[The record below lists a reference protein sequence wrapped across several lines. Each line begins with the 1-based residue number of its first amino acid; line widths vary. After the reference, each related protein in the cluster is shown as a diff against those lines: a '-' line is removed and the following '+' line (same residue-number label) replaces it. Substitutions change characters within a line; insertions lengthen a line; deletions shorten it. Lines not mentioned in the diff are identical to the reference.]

1 MNKRRCGVGV
11 AVLDNYVYAIGGH
24 DGTSYLQTV
33 EKYDPIQDNWST
45 DVATTSTC
53 RTSVGVAVL
62 DGYLYAIG
70 GQVRVS
76 LTLRTKLRIVKDG
89 GSCLDL
95 VERYDPIN
103 NRWERK
109 ASMKTRRL
117 GFNSLY

>member
-1 MNKRRCGVGV
+1 M
-11 AVLDNYVYAIGGH
+11 VYAIGGH

-33 EKYDPIQDNWST
+33 EKYDPNSNSWST

-62 DGYLYAIG
+62 EGYLYAIG
-70 GQVRVS
+70 GQ
-76 LTLRTKLRIVKDG
+76 DG

-117 GFNSLY
+117 GKYNSLCDHHFLPFNFI

>member
-1 MNKRRCGVGV
+1 MWRRRRRPRQLCICDWRSRWDQLLANGR
-11 AVLDNYVYAIGGH
+11 
-24 DGTSYLQTV
+24 
-33 EKYDPIQDNWST
+33 KYDPIQDNWST

-117 GFNSLY
+117 GFYLINTTI

>member
-70 GQVRVS
+70 GQVCFKKILGKNLLYHFLQR
-76 LTLRTKLRIVKDG
+76 KLFLNIQ
-89 GSCLDL
+89 
-95 VERYDPIN
+95 
-103 NRWERK
+103 
-109 ASMKTRRL
+109 L
-117 GFNSLY
+117 G

>member
-70 GQVRVS
+70 GQVCFA
-76 LTLRTKLRIVKDG
+76 TLYWAL
-89 GSCLDL
+89 
-95 VERYDPIN
+95 
-103 NRWERK
+103 
-109 ASMKTRRL
+109 
-117 GFNSLY
+117 

>member
-1 MNKRRCGVGV
+1 MI
-11 AVLDNYVYAIGGH
+11 LHLFSDNMVYAIGGH

-33 EKYDPIQDNWST
+33 EKYDPNNNMWST

-70 GQVRVS
+70 GQ
-76 LTLRTKLRIVKDG
+76 DG

-117 GFNSLY
+117 GMKV

>member
-33 EKYDPIQDNWST
+33 EKYDPIHDNWST

-70 GQVRVS
+70 GQVCCITNGFVEIPII
-76 LTLRTKLRIVKDG
+76 KIVG
-89 GSCLDL
+89 
-95 VERYDPIN
+95 R
-103 NRWERK
+103 
-109 ASMKTRRL
+109 
-117 GFNSLY
+117 